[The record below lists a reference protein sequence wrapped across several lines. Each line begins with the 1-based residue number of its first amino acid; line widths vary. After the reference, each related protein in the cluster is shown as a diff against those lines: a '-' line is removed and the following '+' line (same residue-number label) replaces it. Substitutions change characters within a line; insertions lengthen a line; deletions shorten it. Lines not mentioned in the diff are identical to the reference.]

1 MLNKKKIIFN
11 QPLKISNRQQKK
23 LSFDAVPLA
32 PIPHRVVGFIVDW
45 IIVLFLIGFA
55 KQIIA
60 GLSNTHPPLV
70 VEYSVFLVAWII
82 YGFYFINFTS
92 STIGE
97 KIVAIRPVDKKTGNR
112 LSVKQ
117 GLLRSILGSVLT
129 FPILIFYSIP
139 TSASG
144 SLTQKPAKWWLEV
157 FFVLCLIPAISFAWS
172 ISTSTSQTLFDKLSN
187 TVVIKNQKVEK

>member
-32 PIPHRVVGFIVDW
+32 PIPHRVVGFIVD
-45 IIVLFLIGFA
+45 
-55 KQIIA
+55 
-60 GLSNTHPPLV
+60 
-70 VEYSVFLVAWII
+70 FLVAWII